1 MTSDPHRTE
10 GTEHLRLRPPC
21 VADASGV
28 WRLSRTCGSIDEN
41 SPYAYLLVCS
51 HFAATSLVAMNG
63 SEVVAFASAYR
74 PPTGH
79 DAVFVWQIAVD
90 PVERRRG
97 IGRALLDALID
108 LPANRDAT
116 HLEAT
121 VAPSNAAS
129 LRLFGS
135 FAGDH
140 NAACRVST
148 MFPADTFPDGGHE
161 AELLLRI
168 GPLRRRRTHSPAP
181 RPSRVVAPIKKETAS

>member
-1 MTSDPHRTE
+1 MKDLKLRTP
-10 GTEHLRLRPPC
+10 R

-28 WRLSRTCGSIDEN
+28 WRLSRRCGSLDEN

-51 HFAATSLVAMNG
+51 HFAATSLVAVSG
-63 SEVVAFASAYR
+63 GEVVAFVSAYR
-74 PPTGH
+74 PPSGS

-97 IGRALLDALID
+97 IGRALLDALVD

-121 VAPSNAAS
+121 VTPSNAAS
-129 LRLFGS
+129 LRLFRS

-140 NAACRVST
+140 NAACGVST
-148 MFPADTFPDGGHE
+148 MFPAATFPDGGHE
-161 AELLLRI
+161 AELLLRV
-168 GPLRRRRTHSPAP
+168 GPLGLRRAHSPAP
-181 RPSRVVAPIKKETAS
+181 RPSRVVAPTKKETAS